1 MGFFNDFKRNMEA
14 AEQRR
19 LEREKHEEYIPPGEK
34 MYQPGHKNKSG
45 YAKKDAL
52 INLLGI
58 SDLDEVIE
66 GCAPEFTK
74 AVYGI
79 RDTVIEAKKGQETK
93 SRYDELLGRYNELRK
108 HYDELQENYQE
119 LVKIMASNKSVQ
131 R

>member
-1 MGFFNDFKRNMEA
+1 MGFFDGLKKDLEEA
-14 AEQRR
+14 KQRR

-34 MYQPGHKNKSG
+34 MYQPGHKNKVG
-45 YAKKDAL
+45 TVKNMAL
-52 INLLGI
+52 INMFGT

-66 GCAPEFTK
+66 KCAPEFTK
-74 AVYGI
+74 AMYGV